1 MANLT
6 LKPDVLLEEQEQADL
21 VDKIDRNLHIY
32 PLLTWIFHIPNGG
45 WRGKIAGL
53 RMKRQG
59 VRRGVP
65 DLFLPIPRGGYF
77 GLWIEMKRTN
87 ASPSDTSDAQ
97 RDWHELLREQGYCV
111 YICKGCLRAW
121 RVLVWYM
128 SLPPTRG
135 LSSLE

>member
-1 MANLT
+1 
-6 LKPDVLLEEQEQADL
+6 
-21 VDKIDRNLHIY
+21 
-32 PLLTWIFHIPNGG
+32 
-45 WRGKIAGL
+45 
-53 RMKRQG
+53 MKRQG